1 MVSSHGSA
9 RLNRSVSNDSN
20 HAEPHR
26 LDMPWQPNFFT
37 GSYDLIRTRYC
48 PGPDYYNLS
57 SLDNCRQE
65 CLHLFGGANQDFVD
79 ADVFGLGDSK
89 DNGDSDIL
97 TS

>member
-9 RLNRSVSNDSN
+9 RLNRSSNNDMN
-20 HAEPHR
+20 PAEPPR

-37 GSYDLIRTRYC
+37 GSYDLIPTRYC